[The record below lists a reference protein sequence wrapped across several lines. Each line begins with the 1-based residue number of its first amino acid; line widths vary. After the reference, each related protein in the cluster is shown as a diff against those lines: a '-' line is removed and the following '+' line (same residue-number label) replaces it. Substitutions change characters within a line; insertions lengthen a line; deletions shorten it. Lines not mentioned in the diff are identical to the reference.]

1 MADAEQKDGENKA
14 DLLAPPGP
22 APKSWAYIA
31 VGLGGALALALA
43 AIILVRTYV
52 LSRPLDLLPTTSALA
67 QHLEGVLQHNLVP
80 SKNIRRT
87 GQELRDEPQ
96 CRWYRFSY
104 EVDLPPQIAQ
114 EGLKKLLIDGMTE
127 RQARVTQESPL
138 EFSLGPYP
146 FVTVVFHGGAAEMEV
161 SEEPSPTVAPEE
173 PRELRLGALALL
185 EAVRGALRQAGVAD
199 SAAIVGESVE
209 DEDAQAV
216 WTQTTIR
223 VSGADAT
230 AADTLLAAVAGAVT
244 PLGGVAT
251 KTGEN
256 SLSVL
261 LEGHAVVDLQFGGET
276 PAPAEMSATQL
287 DLRERSEK
295 LAAAVAEGLAEGGV
309 AAESIETL
317 PKEQRSTAEAQWVET
332 HFQIRGGLKGSA
344 DAVLAA
350 VLKRAGGPG
359 VDVALDESAGPPE
372 IHVSLEGRQV
382 VVVELQPRSVPEAP
396 KHAEELPVESMEGQE
411 DTAPA
416 SPSSADTKH
425 PKMAVILDDGGYG
438 NGVTEDILKMD
449 PALTLAILP
458 HTPFGAETAE
468 RAAKL
473 GFEIMLHMPME
484 AMSPNAKYPSQLNV
498 GMDAGEIARLTTDAL
513 ATVPGVTGINNHI
526 GSKFTADAASM
537 ELFFRGIAGKPY
549 YFIDSVTSAKS
560 AAYAQAK
567 AAGFR
572 AARRDVFLDNS
583 PEPAAIRKQFAR
595 AREVAKTQG
604 TAIAIGHFRSHTV
617 AVLAE
622 ELEKIK
628 RDGIT
633 LVHASELVQ

>member
-1 MADAEQKDGENKA
+1 MADAEKKDGENKA

-22 APKSWAYIA
+22 TPKSWAYIA

-43 AIILVRTYV
+43 AVILVRTYV

-96 CRWYRFSY
+96 CRWYKFAY
-104 EVDLPPQIAQ
+104 EIDLPPQMAQ
-114 EGLKKLLIDGMTE
+114 EGLRKLLIEGMTE
-127 RQARVTQESPL
+127 RQARVTQDSPL

-146 FVTVVFHGGAAEMEV
+146 FMTVNFRGGAAETDVPED
-161 SEEPSPTVAPEE
+161 SPTTPAPEE
-173 PRELRLGALALL
+173 LRELRLGSLSLV
-185 EAVRGALRQAGVAD
+185 EAVRGALRQAGVEDNAVL
-199 SAAIVGESVE
+199 VGESVE
-209 DEDAQAV
+209 DEDTQAV

-223 VSGADAT
+223 VAGADAT
-230 AADTLLAAVAGAVT
+230 AADTLLAALAAAVT

-256 SLSVL
+256 ALSVL
-261 LEGHAVVDLQFGGET
+261 LEGHAVVDLQFGGDAPT
-276 PAPAEMSATQL
+276 PAEMPVAQV

-317 PKEQRSTAEAQWVET
+317 PKEPRSTPEAQWVET

-350 VLKRAGGPG
+350 VMKRASGPG
-359 VDVALDESAGPPE
+359 VDVALDESAGPAE
-372 IHVSLEGRQV
+372 IHVTLEGRQV
-382 VVVELQPRSVPEAP
+382 VVVELQPRALPEAP

-416 SPSSADTKH
+416 PPVTADTKH
-425 PKMAVILDDGGYG
+425 PKLAVILDDGGYG

-449 PALTLAILP
+449 PGLTLAILP
-458 HTPFGAETAE
+458 HTPFGTETAE

-513 ATVPGVTGINNHI
+513 ATVPGVSGINNHI

-549 YFIDSVTSAKS
+549 FFIDSVTSAKS

-567 AAGFR
+567 ASGFR

-583 PEPAAIRKQFAR
+583 PDPAAIRKQFAR
-595 AREVAKTQG
+595 AREVAKQQG
-604 TAIAIGHFRSHTV
+604 SAIAIGHFREHTV
-617 AVLAE
+617 AVLADE
-622 ELEKIK
+622 IEKIK
-628 RDGIT
+628 SDGIA